1 MQEEFARRLSLLR
14 QEKKLSQ
21 RKVAQSLGVSQAL
34 LSHYENGVREPGLA
48 FVVNASRFYGVSC
61 DYLLGNAISRDGMGL
76 NPDTIYDVSEQKD
89 NVLRGSVFVMLNKKL
104 IVNSVS
110 LLMEIL
116 SKVGNKELANEV
128 CNYLTIAF
136 YKVFRLVYRC
146 DKSNNLGEFP
156 VPEDTF
162 SESCDL
168 EMKKSELRLK
178 ELAKEEIAVPVSM
191 ANLPKENSML
201 APSLLSILHN
211 ASEKLLKKS

>member
-34 LSHYENGVREPGLA
+34 LSHYENGVREPGLS

-104 IVNSVS
+104 LVNSVS
-110 LLMEIL
+110 MLMEIL
-116 SKVGNKELANEV
+116 SKTGSKELANEV

-146 DKSNNLGEFP
+146 DKANNLSEFP

-162 SESCDL
+162 SESCDM

-178 ELAKEEIAVPVSM
+178 ELAKEDISVPVSM

>member
-1 MQEEFARRLSLLR
+1 MS
-14 QEKKLSQ
+14 
-21 RKVAQSLGVSQAL
+21 
-34 LSHYENGVREPGLA
+34 
-48 FVVNASRFYGVSC
+48 
-61 DYLLGNAISRDGMGL
+61 
-76 NPDTIYDVSEQKD
+76 
-89 NVLRGSVFVMLNKKL
+89 
-104 IVNSVS
+104 
-110 LLMEIL
+110 
-116 SKVGNKELANEV
+116 
-128 CNYLTIAF
+128 NYLG
-136 YKVFRLVYRC
+136 
-146 DKSNNLGEFP
+146 DFP

>member
-116 SKVGNKELANEV
+116 SKAGNKELANEV

-156 VPEDTF
+156 VHEDTF

>member
-116 SKVGNKELANEV
+116 SKAGNKELANEA
-128 CNYLTIAF
+128 CNYLTVAF

>member
-34 LSHYENGVREPGLA
+34 LSHYENGVREPGLS

-116 SKVGNKELANEV
+116 SKAGNKELANEV

>member
-34 LSHYENGVREPGLA
+34 LSLYENGVREPGLA

-116 SKVGNKELANEV
+116 SKAGNKELANEV

>member
-116 SKVGNKELANEV
+116 SKAGNKELANEV

-191 ANLPKENSML
+191 ANLPKENSMI

>member
-34 LSHYENGVREPGLA
+34 LSHYEKGVREPGLA

-116 SKVGNKELANEV
+116 SKAGNKELANEV

>member
-34 LSHYENGVREPGLA
+34 LSHYENGVREPGLS

-61 DYLLGNAISRDGMGL
+61 DYRLGNAISRDGMGL

-104 IVNSVS
+104 LVNSVS
-110 LLMEIL
+110 MLMEIL
-116 SKVGNKELANEV
+116 SKTGSKELANEV
-128 CNYLTIAF
+128 CNYLTMAF
-136 YKVFRLVYRC
+136 YKAFRLVYRC
-146 DKSNNLGEFP
+146 DKTNNTSEFP

-162 SESCDL
+162 SESCDM

-178 ELAKEEIAVPVSM
+178 ELAKEDISVPVSM

>member
-116 SKVGNKELANEV
+116 SKAGNKELANEV

-146 DKSNNLGEFP
+146 DKIYNLGEFP

>member
-116 SKVGNKELANEV
+116 SKAGNKELANEV

>member
-61 DYLLGNAISRDGMGL
+61 DYHLGNAISRDGMGL

-116 SKVGNKELANEV
+116 SKAGNKELANEV

-168 EMKKSELRLK
+168 EMKKSALRLK

>member
-61 DYLLGNAISRDGMGL
+61 DYLLGNAISRDGLGL

-116 SKVGNKELANEV
+116 SKAGNKELANEV